1 MQILRVELES
11 TRRRMLND
19 TRIASS
25 KEMRRL
31 YELDPEVVQDFGDI
45 KYMTCPAFW
54 KYRQPVTLESF
65 KLAVQENVIMN
76 QERSFQRL
84 SFFLQQ
90 VIYMIN
96 FSAGFSSRFIS
107 IFQIFYSME
116 TYKEDIWDV
125 DGNLSLIDVNHP
137 AQFCIS
143 VCELHV
149 IFISNI

>member
-1 MQILRVELES
+1 MELES

-45 KYMTCPAFW
+45 EYMTCPSFW

-76 QERSFQRL
+76 EEKSFQRL

-90 VIYMIN
+90 VIYKIN
-96 FSAGFSSRFIS
+96 FSAGFCSRLIS
-107 IFQIFYSME
+107 IFQILQHE
-116 TYKEDIWDV
+116 
-125 DGNLSLIDVNHP
+125 NLQRGYIG
-137 AQFCIS
+137 CRW
-143 VCELHV
+143 E
-149 IFISNI
+149 FIIN